1 MNLVV
6 VTDLF
11 FPDRNLAKEHQN
23 TTQNGP
29 SQTTDTIRYEPEPEP
44 SQPQDYQFEIGGN
57 QQCFTVTLHHPLE
70 LQSLEHK
77 DDP

>member
-29 SQTTDTIRYEPEPEP
+29 SQTTDTIRYELNLNHHNLKIINLKLEETNNV
-44 SQPQDYQFEIGGN
+44 SQ
-57 QQCFTVTLHHPLE
+57 
-70 LQSLEHK
+70 
-77 DDP
+77 